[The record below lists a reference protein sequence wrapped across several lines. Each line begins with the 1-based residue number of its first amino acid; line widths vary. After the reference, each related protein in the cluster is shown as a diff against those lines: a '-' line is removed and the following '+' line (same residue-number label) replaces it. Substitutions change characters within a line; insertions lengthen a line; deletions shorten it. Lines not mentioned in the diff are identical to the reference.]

1 MNLNHNILNSKISS
15 NNPLIISGP
24 CSAESQKQLL
34 DIAFELKKLPINVF
48 RAGIWKPRTRPNG
61 FEGFGLPA
69 LEWLKNVKYETG
81 FKVITE
87 VANPYHLEKIL
98 EYEIDMIW
106 IGARTTGNPF
116 AVQEIADAIK
126 GIDIPVFIKNPM
138 IPDIN
143 LWIGAIERLYNSGL
157 NNIYAIHRGF
167 YNHSKEKYRNI
178 PQWNLPLTL
187 KDLVPSIP
195 VICDPSHIAG
205 KKEFVEEISLQALN
219 LNFEGLMI
227 ETHTD
232 PKNALT
238 DQLQQLKPA
247 DLKIIIENFKKES
260 IINF

>member
-1 MNLNHNILNSKISS
+1 
-15 NNPLIISGP
+15 
-24 CSAESQKQLL
+24 
-34 DIAFELKKLPINVF
+34 
-48 RAGIWKPRTRPNG
+48 
-61 FEGFGLPA
+61 
-69 LEWLKNVKYETG
+69 
-81 FKVITE
+81 
-87 VANPYHLEKIL
+87 
-98 EYEIDMIW
+98 MIW

-143 LWIGAIERLYNSGL
+143 LWVGAIERLHSSGL

-195 VICDPSHIAG
+195 IICDPSHIAG
-205 KKEFVEEISLQALN
+205 KKEFVEEISKEALN
-219 LNFEGLMI
+219 LKFEGLMI

-238 DQLQQLKPA
+238 DQYQQLKPA
-247 DLKIIIENFKKES
+247 DLKKLIENLKL
-260 IINF
+260 NQ